1 MADHR
6 AIIEKYGRALSER
19 RFDLLAEVLADDYV
33 EEYPQSGEMVRGR
46 DNVIAIIQNYPGR
59 DPDAALGDVST
70 LSVKAG
76 DAYRAVAPTFT
87 VVRVEG
93 AGDSGVSTIRATYP
107 DRSQKKNK
115 KLYTRGG
122 GGRGAGRAGGA
133 PGGPAPGGRAG
144 GGRRARGN

>member
-107 DRSQKKNK
+107 DHSRWWIVG
-115 KLYTRGG
+115 LYTLRGDRLG
-122 GGRGAGRAGGA
+122 SNRTFFA
-133 PGGPAPGGRAG
+133 PDFPAPDWRAKWVQ
-144 GGRRARGN
+144 RSR